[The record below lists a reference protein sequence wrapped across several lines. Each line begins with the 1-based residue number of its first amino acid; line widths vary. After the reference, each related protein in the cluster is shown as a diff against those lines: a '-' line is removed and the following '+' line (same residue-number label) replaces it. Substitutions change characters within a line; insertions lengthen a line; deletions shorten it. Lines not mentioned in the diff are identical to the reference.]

1 MSRNV
6 ARENAGGLSRQA
18 LFTQGMPRNITATS
32 NPTVDDDING
42 GYNVGSIW
50 VNVSSDAIYF
60 CADST
65 DGAAI
70 WALAGSPSVT
80 EISEL
85 SKIDSNFIVGSGSAW
100 VAESGA
106 TARASLG
113 VTIGT
118 HVQAYDAELSALA
131 GLTSAADKVPMFSG
145 SGTAS
150 LLDFKDEDNMASN
163 SATAVASQQ
172 SLKAYVDASTATAD
186 TLSEILAVGN
196 TSGATNVVID
206 SGQILTTN
214 TINETTATSGVT
226 IDSVLLKDNTVTAT
240 TFTGALTGNVT
251 GNADTVTTNANLTG
265 HITSTG
271 NAALLGVFTAAQLN
285 TAVSD
290 TTVALYTDTLAV
302 FAPTTSLQ
310 LKTLLSDETGSGA
323 AVFGTSPTL
332 VTPALGTPS
341 ALVGTNITGT
351 ASGLTAG
358 LATDTVSKTGTGST
372 YATSA
377 SPTFTG
383 TVTVPTPSNATD
395 AATKGY
401 ADAIKQGLDIK
412 DSVRVASTA
421 NVAIATALVNASTI
435 DGVVIATGDRVLLKD
450 QTAGAE
456 NGIYVVVASGAASRS
471 TDADISAEVTSGM
484 YTFISEGT
492 SSASMGFVLST
503 ADPITLDTT
512 ALTFTQ
518 FSGAGQVIAGTGL
531 TKTGNTLDIDAQVVT
546 LNGVQTLASKT
557 LTAPALGTPVS
568 GVMTNMTGAVTAS
581 LVDNA
586 VTLAKMASGTA
597 NSIVGY
603 DGSGDPAELATGI
616 SNTNVL
622 VANAAI
628 SDDDFLRVDGTSI
641 EGRSAA
647 EVASDI
653 GAATIGLSVAM
664 AIAL

>member
-1 MSRNV
+1 MARNV